1 MGWYIVA
8 ALIAAALVL
17 GWRLDRKDHRALGKS
32 RRASDMTRE
41 ALRYRERFRRG
52 ARR

>member
-1 MGWYIVA
+1 MGWYIVG
-8 ALIAAALVL
+8 ALLVMVLVL

-41 ALRYRERFRRG
+41 AMRYRERFRRS